1 MKLLSRK
8 NVIEL
13 DIVAVLDSAN
23 SDMLVADTSVTISHR
38 KLKKKHQLTEDQ
50 LTEYKDFVTSVV
62 QTIINN
68 GFDIT
73 SKRQSPMSYS
83 YYVCFE
89 THTDDTLLKVKFR
102 LSDHTSKDITDNLSS
117 KEPGVFS
124 LFRSFIVKG
133 VEHENVLEVLKTV
146 NKVCENIK
154 KGKV

>member
-1 MKLLSRK
+1 MVETERL
-8 NVIEL
+8 VEVDEGDEL
-13 DIVAVLDSAN
+13 KI
-23 SDMLVADTSVTISHR
+23 
-38 KLKKKHQLTEDQ
+38 
-50 LTEYKDFVTSVV
+50 F
-62 QTIINN
+62 
-68 GFDIT
+68 
-73 SKRQSPMSYS
+73 
-83 YYVCFE
+83 
-89 THTDDTLLKVKFR
+89 DDTLLKVKFR